1 MYIIEK
7 RRRTAIAGIG
17 LSLAVLAV
25 SAMYYQQQKTLVE
38 DTPVFQMQET
48 ILTLPVVE
56 AEELIEVP
64 MLVNANQVM
73 NYYDSSKSE
82 GELMHAL
89 THYEGV
95 YRPSQSVC
103 YSMDGKVFEVTA
115 MVSGTVSEVYTDELM
130 GKSVAVDVGN
140 GLVITYQSLSNVQVI
155 PGQMIQQFEVLGL
168 ASENKFHE
176 DLGIH
181 VQITAHKDGQLID
194 PEQLIHQKVSEI
206 N

>member
-1 MYIIEK
+1 
-7 RRRTAIAGIG
+7 
-17 LSLAVLAV
+17 
-25 SAMYYQQQKTLVE
+25 
-38 DTPVFQMQET
+38 
-48 ILTLPVVE
+48 
-56 AEELIEVP
+56 
-64 MLVNANQVM
+64 
-73 NYYDSSKSE
+73 
-82 GELMHAL
+82 
-89 THYEGV
+89 
-95 YRPSQSVC
+95 
-103 YSMDGKVFEVTA
+103 